1 MHDNILLVNPPIYD
15 FSAYDFWLKPYGL
28 LRVAGFLRG
37 QVAMRLFDYLDRYHP
52 GAALPV
58 RSDPWGRGP
67 FMAEVLP
74 KPAPLAWLPRHY
86 RRYGIPRQYFRDLL
100 ATDGPFA
107 VALIQTGMT
116 YWYPGVREVIEDIRA
131 YSPQTTIVL
140 GGVYATLCPQHA
152 NGLGADLVIEKS
164 HLEPLWQLLGVTP
177 RLEEPPLWEAYPT
190 LQVGTL
196 KLTDGCPFRCTYCS
210 VPQVYPPFQ
219 ARPPTHAMAELT
231 WLCQRG
237 VCNIAFYDDALLF
250 RPEQILLPFLQEVR
264 RRDIEVHFHT
274 PNALN
279 ARFMTPAVASAMVQA
294 GFKTFYLGFEST
306 AYQWQRRTGGKVY
319 ADELARAVEHLV
331 KAGAAPHHIT
341 AYLIIAHPFAT
352 QQDIDAS
359 MQYAHSLGMR
369 LMLSEFSPI
378 PGTPDGERC
387 RQWVDLDE
395 PLWHNKTAFTA
406 HLLGLPE
413 VQRLKRLCRQLN
425 QRPFSLDG
433 SPNHFLQSD

>member
-1 MHDNILLVNPPIYD
+1 MHDKILLVNPPIYD

-37 QVAMRLFDYLDRYHP
+37 LAPMRLFDYLDRYHP
-52 GAALPV
+52 GAVQPV

-67 FMAEVLP
+67 FMAEALP

-86 RRYGIPRQYFRDLL
+86 RRYGVARQHFRDLL
-100 ATDGPFA
+100 VTDGPFA

-116 YWYPGVREVIEDIRA
+116 YWYTGVREVIEDIRA
-131 YSPQTTIVL
+131 FSPQTTIVL

-152 NGLGADLVIEKS
+152 RGLGADLVIEKS
-164 HLEPLWQLLGVTP
+164 HLEPLWQLLNVVP
-177 RLEEPPLWEAYPT
+177 RLEEAPLWEAYPA
-190 LQVGTL
+190 LPVGTL

-219 ARPPTHAMAELT
+219 ARPPTRVMAELI

-237 VCNIAFYDDALLF
+237 VHNMAFYDDALLF

-264 RRDIEVHFHT
+264 RHDLDVHFHT

-279 ARFMTPAVASAMVQA
+279 ARFITPAVASGMVQA

-319 ADELARAVEHLV
+319 ADELARAVDHLV
-331 KAGAAPHHIT
+331 RAGAAPQHIT

-406 HLLGLPE
+406 HRLGLPE
-413 VQRLKRLCRQLN
+413 VQRLKQLCRQLN
-425 QRPFSLDG
+425 QRLERAPDSV
-433 SPNHFLQSD
+433 SVE